1 MGRISPATEVHL
13 TRYIEL
19 GQGFRH
25 GQSSY
30 SALRKHALIS
40 AAQSVKPIEEGP
52 RLSSREKIVGFVAW
66 NNRWVSPVRVTTY
79 GCEEWKN
86 FRNFFLRDGASVYIY
101 IDFRGFQVDSYE
113 MGRLAHKLSVYLLA
127 LLFALVYAR
136 SAETNPTS
144 NSIDEEAGRSTG
156 NSNVFGDLRQ
166 MYQIYKECADED
178 LSSCLKVRLL
188 SVIDRVSRS
197 VQLNVADGVTFVQDD
212 PISSVAEEEAPKS
225 LQEIEASL
233 PRSLEDKE
241 DALNTMIFDKVVK
254 FFQSHTLKLKL
265 PNVEEL
271 QRSLVEEG
279 ENRDLQ

>member
-1 MGRISPATEVHL
+1 MSQHTDARNGRILGISFFETVHL
-13 TRYIEL
+13 
-19 GQGFRH
+19 
-25 GQSSY
+25 
-30 SALRKHALIS
+30 
-40 AAQSVKPIEEGP
+40 
-52 RLSSREKIVGFVAW
+52 
-66 NNRWVSPVRVTTY
+66 
-79 GCEEWKN
+79 
-86 FRNFFLRDGASVYIY
+86 YIY